1 MQKLSLSFCT
11 GVTHSGLSAIANLKD
26 LTHLD
31 LSMLKQSIVDEA
43 ISHIVVGCSKL
54 RKLNLAGGFNLTSG
68 GLKTIAEHLNQTL
81 VCFILTANAIVDDES
96 VSYLLNRC
104 RALKKLNLFA
114 CARVSA
120 AAFIVGHGDEKD
132 QREQQHI
139 GRLKHLELSYTD
151 VRTNIFEF
159 LHNRFPTLQKLG
171 ISRYLLLPAETC
183 GGGSNRF
190 PFEPEGHSIFV
201 ACENQLTTLLPELRT
216 LLTYSLRPFSAWHP
230 VVKASDEKDRQRVV
244 EERSKRFAAH
254 LDIRAPV
261 AYWKLSRF

>member
-54 RKLNLAGGFNLTSG
+54 RKLNLAGGINLSSD

-132 QREQQHI
+132 QREIQHI
-139 GRLKHLELSYTD
+139 DRLKHLEISYTD
-151 VRTNIFEF
+151 VRTNIFNF

-171 ISRYLLLPAETC
+171 ISRYLLLPEEPC
-183 GGGSNRF
+183 GGNKFS
-190 PFEPEGHSIFV
+190 FEPEGHSIFV

-216 LLTYSLRPFSAWHP
+216 LLTYSLRPLTTWHP
-230 VVKASDEKDRQRVV
+230 VVKPSDEEDRQRVV
-244 EERSKRFAAH
+244 VERSKRFAAQ